1 MPLHTVPDRESER
14 MNLFRRIWSKL
25 DRWIQDPAPLPAD
38 IGTRKGLK
46 KHRPIPIELGFM
58 LHGDGTVYFRN
69 RKNHSLL
76 KCNNDEIIGLVYHE
90 YNIVVEQA
98 QKQQEEIDAK
108 AARRKKAALK
118 KAQAVDTT

>member
-1 MPLHTVPDRESER
+1 

-25 DRWIQDPAPLPAD
+25 DHWIQDPAPTPAE
-38 IGTRKGLK
+38 IGTRAGLK